1 MIIGEMPIKVKVD
14 GATYFP
20 YWGTINYHKICR
32 CIPNVVHI
40 KIMLASVIFDIT
52 DAFFLGDNML
62 AKEDLL
68 VCKTP
73 PNIRDVSL

>member
-52 DAFFLGDNML
+52 DAFF
-62 AKEDLL
+62 
-68 VCKTP
+68 
-73 PNIRDVSL
+73 RR